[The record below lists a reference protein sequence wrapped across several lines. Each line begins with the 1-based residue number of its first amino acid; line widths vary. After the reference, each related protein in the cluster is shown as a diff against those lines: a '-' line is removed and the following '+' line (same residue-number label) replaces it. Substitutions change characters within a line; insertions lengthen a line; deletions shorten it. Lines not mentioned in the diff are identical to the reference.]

1 MALGEYLALQEHLK
15 AESEITLEHERKLME
30 VEQERYELMKSGK
43 LPGMEP
49 EPEPAAATIPAESFA
64 YTQPVTKAEA
74 GIDYKKL
81 ILPAAAILTF
91 ILLRKK

>member
-30 VEQERYELMKSGK
+30 VEQERYELMKTGK
-43 LPGMEP
+43 LPGM

-81 ILPAAAILTF
+81 ILPAILAF
-91 ILLRKK
+91 IFLRKK

>member
-49 EPEPAAATIPAESFA
+49 EPEPAAATIPYESFA

-74 GIDYKKL
+74 GIDYKKF
-81 ILPAAAILTF
+81 ILPAAILAF